1 MKYLLTALGTFIFG
15 FLLNAQITIHS
26 TIPGTLVANAEIKF
40 DVRINKGTVSN
51 FSKYQMDVPAG
62 IVISGVECKTG
73 SFSFEN
79 NRAKVIWVTTPTEP
93 EIVIT
98 LKMNSGPGFA
108 SGAIQQKFYYLEN
121 GSKKEVESDPVNVVF
136 SPTENPPPVKTINS
150 LPINGAGD
158 TKISLES
165 KNSVNDTAAG
175 KVHVGSEN
183 IVQQPTSIG
192 AIKPHEKKESPKET
206 ATSIANGIVYK
217 VQLAASSEKPIAS
230 KYASLKE
237 VSIAKEGTLYKV
249 LVGNFSNKEDAVKM
263 KTDLTAKGFNG
274 FVVTYQN
281 GERIK

>member
-1 MKYLLTALGTFIFG
+1 MKYLLTALGTSIFG

-26 TIPGTLVANAEIKF
+26 TIPGTLVPNAEIKF

-79 NRAKVIWVTTPTEP
+79 SRAKVIWVTTPAEP

-98 LKMNSGPGFA
+98 LKMNSGPGVT
-108 SGAIQQKFYYLEN
+108 SGAIHQKFYYLEN
-121 GSKKEVESDPVNVVF
+121 GSKREIESDPVNIVF
-136 SPTENPPPVKTINS
+136 SPTESSPSVKTINS
-150 LPINGAGD
+150 LPVNGVVD
-158 TKISLES
+158 TKISNES
-165 KNSVNDTAAG
+165 KNSINDTAAG
-175 KVHVGSEN
+175 KQHADSEI
-183 IVQQPTSIG
+183 IVQQPTAVGS
-192 AIKPHEKKESPKET
+192 IKPHEKKEPLKET
-206 ATSIANGIVYK
+206 ATAIAGGIVYK

-237 VSIAKEGTLYKV
+237 VTIAKEGTLYKV

-263 KTDLTAKGFNG
+263 KTDLTVKGFSG

-281 GERIK
+281 GERVK